1 MRYPFMVA
9 MAVVVAACGGGTRE
23 ANDTAAGSTAAGG
36 MAGHDMG
43 NMQSNAMMDSMT
55 VHMSAMETA
64 NAAALQ
70 SMVPMHRQMAANMVA
85 QINTEMGSMKMPA
98 DQRFTALMDSV
109 RQDLTRLPDV
119 SSAQLKAFMTD
130 HHGRLSRLMQSHRDM
145 MTSMKR

>member
-9 MAVVVAACGGGTRE
+9 LAVVVAACGGGTP
-23 ANDTAAGSTAAGG
+23 AADDTAAGSTAAGG

-43 NMQSNAMMDSMT
+43 NMQSSAMMDSMA
-55 VHMSAMETA
+55 VHMRAMENA
-64 NAAALQ
+64 DAAALQ

-119 SSAQLKAFMTD
+119 PSAQLKAFMTD
-130 HHGRLSRLMQSHRDM
+130 HHGRLNRLMQTHRDM

>member
-1 MRYPFMVA
+1 MRHPLMMA
-9 MAVVVAACGGGTRE
+9 MAVVVAACGGGTRDT
-23 ANDTAAGSTAAGG
+23 NDTAAGATAAGA

-43 NMQSNAMMDSMT
+43 NMQSSAMMDSMV
-55 VHMSAMETA
+55 VHMRAMENA
-64 NAAALQ
+64 DAAALQ

-119 SSAQLKAFMTD
+119 SSAQLKSFMTE
-130 HHGRLSRLMQSHRDM
+130 HHGRLSRLMQTHRDM
-145 MTSMKR
+145 MTSR